1 MSVIVVVFVII
12 ILYLRL
18 IKKHELI
25 INLVSFHFSECF
37 NLFCRQD
44 YWRAGPDAGRPTL
57 DTTESLTLMG
67 ANETDGYT
75 MVDFMRPANS
85 MEAQDV
91 AIMVGRDT

>member
-1 MSVIVVVFVII
+1 MSVVVVVFII

-25 INLVSFHFSECF
+25 INLVSLHFSECF

-44 YWRAGPDAGRPTL
+44 YWSAGKGKPTL
-57 DTTESLTLMG
+57 DAAQNLTLMG
-67 ANETDGYT
+67 ANLMNGST

-85 MEAQDV
+85 MDAQDV
-91 AIMVGRDT
+91 AIMVGRDTRPL